1 MSRGPESHLPSTF
14 CQMLISNISY
24 THPSIYCQERK
35 IFWTR
40 MLRSLT
46 KRFLTFRPHFRE
58 KGNNINFDVCVALTA
73 VAMEVLYHA
82 NAYCDMGLHY
92 KVLSER
98 PRALDTT
105 YVKHLRFDVAHES
118 RHPPPPSP
126 RCFQTTWLSVC
137 IVNLL
142 RIMNFE

>member
-1 MSRGPESHLPSTF
+1 
-14 CQMLISNISY
+14 MLISNISY

-73 VAMEVLYHA
+73 VAMEVSWVSIIKSYPKDPGRLA
-82 NAYCDMGLHY
+82 N
-92 KVLSER
+92 
-98 PRALDTT
+98 DTT
-105 YVKHLRFDVAHES
+105 YMYVKHLRFDVGHES
-118 RHPPPPSP
+118 RHLPPPSP
-126 RCFQTTWLSVC
+126 RCFQTTWLRVC